1 MNTKNKLTIES
12 KSDVVKYLNEFGYNP
27 CDDANGL
34 LCSLSLS
41 SMLKDYQRRF
51 RLHITG
57 VLDNATKN
65 QMSQSRCG
73 NKDPPLGLSK
83 NVVASLAQKWSRS
96 ILTWSLRRYSLRIGE
111 AQSHRILQQA
121 FDAWSQHIP
130 LDIRQVCSGCSSDI
144 VVDFGS
150 TDHGDRYP
158 FDGPGRTLAHAF
170 SPEDGRIHF
179 DVDEPWTTS
188 YDDNS
193 NDINFYVVAVH
204 EIGHALGLDHA
215 YEKSA
220 IMYPSYQLFRERD
233 ILPYYDRI
241 RIQQIYGSASKVT
254 TRSTTKKTTTP
265 RTTITKKTTTR
276 TTTTKKITI
285 PRATTKA
292 TPKSTTKTTKKVT
305 TRPKVTTR
313 STMNLP
319 SKAKLPCKVF
329 IDAAFDFPDKS
340 FHVLDTGMLR
350 RYLLNKKKWDR
361 WILPFEQVYRGL
373 PSRIT
378 AGAYDFSRNEVLIF
392 TSTRVYRYKINLR
405 TYQAEYRKDDS
416 LPDHLQGGIV
426 GAISYQD
433 RIHVIKA
440 KTLQSFDIKSFKI
453 KSNERKLCD
462 EFPRFSGSVKAAFT
476 SGYLHH
482 FFTNDG
488 LTYVWDEQFNRW
500 KTFAKPMESN
510 WFACTKKL

>member
-1 MNTKNKLTIES
+1 MNKNNKLIIES

-27 CDDANGL
+27 CDDSTGF
-34 LCSLSLS
+34 LCLHSLS

-57 VLDNATKN
+57 ILDDATKQ

-83 NVVASLAQKWSRS
+83 NTVASLVQKWSRS
-96 ILTWSLRRYSLRIGE
+96 ILTWSLRSYSSRIGE

-121 FDAWSQHIP
+121 FNAWSQHIS
-130 LDIRQVCSGCSSDI
+130 LDIIQVCSWCSPDI
-144 VVDFGS
+144 IVEFGS

-179 DVDEPWTTS
+179 DMDESWTTS
-188 YDDNS
+188 YDD

-215 YEKSA
+215 YEKSS

-241 RIQQIYGSASKVT
+241 RIQQLYGSASKVT

-265 RTTITKKTTTR
+265 RTTTKNITTPR
-276 TTTTKKITI
+276 ITTKKATVKKKV
-285 PRATTKA
+285 TTKA

-319 SKAKLPCKVF
+319 SKIKLPCEVF

-350 RYLLNKKKWDR
+350 RYLPNKKKWDR
-361 WILPFEQVYRGL
+361 WILPFEQIYRGL
-373 PSRIT
+373 PNRIT

-392 TSTRVYRYKINLR
+392 TITRVYRYKVNLR
-405 TYQAEYRKDDS
+405 TYQAEYRRNDS
-416 LPDHLQGGIV
+416 LPDHLQGVIV
-426 GAISYQD
+426 GAISYRD
-433 RIHVIKA
+433 GIHVIKA
-440 KTLQSFDIKSFKI
+440 NTLQSFDIENFKRKSK
-453 KSNERKLCD
+453 ERKLRD
-462 EFPRFSGSVKAAFT
+462 EFPSFSGSVKAAFT

-482 FFTNDG
+482 FFTNDR
-488 LTYVWDEQFNRW
+488 LVHVWDEQFNRW